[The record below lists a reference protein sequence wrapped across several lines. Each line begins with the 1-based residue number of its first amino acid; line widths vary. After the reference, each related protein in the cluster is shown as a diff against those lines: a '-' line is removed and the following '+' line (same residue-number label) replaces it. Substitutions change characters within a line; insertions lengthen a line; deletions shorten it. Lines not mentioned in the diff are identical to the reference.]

1 MNATMILRAVCLML
15 CLTGLAPTAVLS
27 AQPLGQGTSPGQTPT
42 HLTQPE
48 VLVLAKT
55 AARKVVRQKIYD
67 YDVTSVIFDAGAREW
82 SVLFD
87 QKPPRT
93 ASRGCLYVYVKDDTK
108 NATVRPC

>member
-1 MNATMILRAVCLML
+1 MNATTVLRSVGLVL
-15 CLTGLAPTAVLS
+15 CLTALVPATVFS
-27 AQPLGQGTSPGQTPT
+27 TQPLNQGASSGQDPS

-48 VLVLAKT
+48 VLILAKT

-67 YDVTSVIFDAGAREW
+67 YDVMSVIFDASAREW

-93 ASRGCLYVYVKDDTK
+93 ASRSCLYVYVKDETRD
-108 NATVRPC
+108 ATVKPC